1 MPRAMSFKANSVI
14 YFTGDVSD
22 RIFILK
28 SGKISLTGTD
38 IETGQE
44 VHDYIQTGEFFGVK
58 SALGKYPREENAVVL
73 SDSNVIVFSVP
84 EFEALVSKN
93 TRIIMK
99 MLRVFSNQLRRIHTK
114 VRNLLA
120 TEEQLD
126 PQTGLF
132 NIAEYYMKKRR
143 YAQAL
148 YAYNRYLT
156 YYPTGSYH
164 KQANEQ
170 ALLAEEY
177 ASRYGD
183 GKGPTPQASSI
194 TVESADT
201 TKTELPDSARK
212 YYDAVS
218 SFSQQNYEDALIKF
232 REVAG
237 GDGDREYA
245 VKSLYEIGRCL
256 FNLERYDTC
265 VKHFTN
271 LIQRYPQLSD
281 LDSALYYV
289 GQSYRALG
297 DTDRASSFYKKII
310 SMPSSA
316 ETVRRKA
323 QSALKDL

>member
-1 MPRAMSFKANSVI
+1 MSFKANSVI
-14 YFTGDVSD
+14 YFNGDLSD
-22 RIFILK
+22 KIYILK
-28 SGKISLTGTD
+28 SGKVSLTGND

-44 VHDYIQTGEFFGVK
+44 THDYIQTGEFFGVK

-73 SDSNVIVFSVP
+73 ADSNVIVFSVP
-84 EFEALVSKN
+84 EFEAVVSSN

-99 MLRVFSNQLRRIHTK
+99 MLKVFSNQLRRIHTK

-156 YYPTGSYH
+156 YYPSGSYH
-164 KQANEQ
+164 AQANKQAQ
-170 ALLAEEY
+170 LAEQY
-177 ASRYGD
+177 AGTYGE
-183 GKGPTPQASSI
+183 GKGPTPKTSSP
-194 TVESADT
+194 TSSPRPDSGKGVS
-201 TKTELPDSARK
+201 DSARK

-218 SFSQQNYEDALIKF
+218 SFSQQNFEEALTKF
-232 REVAG
+232 RDIAST
-237 GDGDREYA
+237 DGDREYV

-256 FNLERYDTC
+256 FSLKRYDTC

-271 LIQRYPQLSD
+271 LIQRYPKLSD

-289 GQSYRALG
+289 GQSYRALS
-297 DTDRASSFYKKII
+297 DSDRASSFFKKIL
-310 SMPSSA
+310 SMPSASDS
-316 ETVRRKA
+316 VRRKA
-323 QSALKDL
+323 QSALREI

>member
-14 YFTGDVSD
+14 YFNGDVSD

-84 EFEALVSKN
+84 EFEKLVSTN
-93 TRIIMK
+93 TRVIMK

-132 NIAEYYMKKRR
+132 NIAEYYMKKKR

-156 YYPTGSYH
+156 YYPTGTYH

-170 ALLAEEY
+170 ALRAEEF
-177 ASRYGD
+177 AGKYGD
-183 GKGPTPQASSI
+183 GKGPAPQPSSISTASSNP
-194 TVESADT
+194 TQDM
-201 TKTELPDSARK
+201 PDSARK
-212 YYDAVS
+212 YYEAVS
-218 SFSQQNYEDALIKF
+218 SFSQQNYEDALLKF

-271 LIQRYPQLSD
+271 LIQRYPKLSD
-281 LDSALYYV
+281 LDSALFYV

-297 DTDRASSFYKKII
+297 DGDRASSFYKKIL
-310 SMPSSA
+310 SMPSAADS
-316 ETVRRKA
+316 VRRKA
-323 QSALKDL
+323 QSALRDI

>member
-14 YFTGDVSD
+14 YFNGDVSD

-84 EFEALVSKN
+84 EFEKLVSTN

-132 NIAEYYMKKRR
+132 NIAEYYMKKKR

-156 YYPTGSYH
+156 YYPAGTYH

-170 ALLAEEY
+170 ALRAEEF
-177 ASRYGD
+177 AGKYGE
-183 GKGPTPQASSI
+183 GKGPAPQPSSI
-194 TVESADT
+194 SVESS
-201 TKTELPDSARK
+201 KPEKEMPDSARK

-218 SFSQQNYEDALIKF
+218 SFSQQNYEDALLKF

-256 FNLERYDTC
+256 FSLERYDTC

-271 LIQRYPQLSD
+271 LIQRYPKLSD

-297 DTDRASSFYKKII
+297 DVDRASSFYKKIL
-310 SMPSSA
+310 SMPSA
-316 ETVRRKA
+316 ADAVRRKA
-323 QSALKDL
+323 HSALREI